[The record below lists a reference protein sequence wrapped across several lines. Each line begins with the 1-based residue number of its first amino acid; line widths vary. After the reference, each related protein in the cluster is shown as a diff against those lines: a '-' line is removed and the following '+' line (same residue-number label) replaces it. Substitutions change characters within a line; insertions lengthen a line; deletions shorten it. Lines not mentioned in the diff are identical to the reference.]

1 MDTTLL
7 GGLTPQQFL
16 AEYWQKKPLLIRN
29 AIPGFAGLVT
39 PAEAKRLA
47 CSEDAESRLVWRE
60 AGQWQLQHGPLQKR
74 DFPRSGPWTVL
85 IQGLNLLRDD
95 ADALL
100 RRFSFLPY
108 SRLDDLMV
116 SYATDGGGVGPHFD
130 SYDVFLLQ
138 GMGQRRWRI
147 GDQKDLSLVED
158 APLKIL
164 RRFKPTQEWVLEPGD
179 MLYLPPQFAHEGTA
193 IGECTTY
200 SIGFRAPSARELVD
214 EFFYFVQNKLS
225 PTGMYADPD
234 LKYSPRP
241 AEISSRAIGI
251 VSNTLRQIVW
261 SREDIVEFIGEYL
274 SDPKQHVVFEPP
286 ERPLSLPRFRTQA
299 TSHGLRLDRRTQL
312 LFRGKHLFM
321 NGQTHYCEGGAA
333 FLHQLANRRRS
344 RPTADL
350 SEETWQ
356 ILHDWYCSGYLDL
369 DLE

>member
-1 MDTTLL
+1 MDTKLL

-29 AIPGFAGLVT
+29 AIPGFSGLVT
-39 PAEAKRLA
+39 PVEAKRLA
-47 CSEDAESRLVWRE
+47 CAEDAESRLVWQE
-60 AGQWQLQHGPLQKR
+60 AGQWQLQHGPLKKR

-100 RRFSFLPY
+100 RRFNFLPY

-138 GMGQRRWRI
+138 GMGRRRWRI
-147 GDQKDLSLVED
+147 GDQTDLSLVED

-225 PTGMYADPD
+225 PIGMYADPD
-234 LKYSPRP
+234 LKYSTRP
-241 AEISSRAIGI
+241 AEISSQAIGI
-251 VSNTLRQIVW
+251 VSNALKQITW
-261 SREDIVEFIGEYL
+261 AREDIVEFIGEYL
-274 SDPKQHVVFEPP
+274 SDPKQQVVFDPP
-286 ERPLSLPRFRTQA
+286 ETPLGLSRFRTQA
-299 TSHGLRLDRRTQL
+299 ASRGLRLDRRTQL
-312 LFRGKHLFM
+312 LFRGKRLFM
-321 NGQTHYCEGGAA
+321 NGQTHYCESGAT
-333 FLHQLANRRRS
+333 FLHQLANLRHG
-344 RPTADL
+344 RPTPDL
-350 SEETWQ
+350 PDEAWQ
-356 ILHDWYCSGYLDL
+356 ILHEWYCNGYLDL